1 MNDALVAMWL
11 SIALV
16 FQVVAILVAFVY
28 VFADH
33 KTGLHVLLKVG
44 FASMVFGLV
53 VQIVRS
59 LHYLDFGYYPIDKIF
74 PMWLTKDIGAVILIY
89 YFAFVHP
96 KVIQKR

>member
-16 FQVVAILVAFVY
+16 LQVIAILVAFVY

-33 KTGLHVLLKVG
+33 KSNLHIMLKVG
-44 FASMVFGLV
+44 FATMVFGLV

-59 LHYLDFGYYPIDKIF
+59 LHYLDYGYYPIDKFF
-74 PMWLTKDIGAVILIY
+74 PLWLSKDIGAMILIF
-89 YFAFVHP
+89 YFAAIHP